1 MPDFQIITEN
11 SISGPFF
18 VHFINLWGQ
27 EKFSKKP
34 NWISDTM
41 LKFRKNWWFNSNKAF
56 SRWIHGG
63 MNRLIEELK
72 DRCTNSV
79 SYDPFGYRG
88 RSWSGKFMRRKNLI
102 TAKHFYKETFFFFLK
117 TWTPFLFYHL
127 LSLKCFT
134 LKYYS
139 KFQTLKFKAW
149 EILTKIPS
157 ILLKGR
163 QNCLNQTSN
172 DTKKFKVWGSVYHI
186 VHTKLQKLFFNKS

>member
-117 TWTPFLFYHL
+117 NLNTVLI
-127 LSLKCFT
+127 LSLALIEMFHI
-134 LKYYS
+134 
-139 KFQTLKFKAW
+139 
-149 EILTKIPS
+149 EIL
-157 ILLKGR
+157 L
-163 QNCLNQTSN
+163 QVSN
-172 DTKKFKVWGSVYHI
+172 LEV
-186 VHTKLQKLFFNKS
+186 